1 MTQDYVV
8 GVNIGFHDS
17 SACLLRDG
25 ELRVMVEQERVSR
38 RKRAVAQ
45 TPADAIAACLRDE
58 GIGPDDVD
66 ALAIGWDFRGTPL
79 GRSKRFDDDVLLG
92 NLLPGRTR
100 GAPPVR
106 WTPHHLAHAA
116 SAYYSSGL
124 TEAAV
129 LVVDGAGERTATT
142 IADATPAG
150 IEVLREWPIAQSL
163 GFLYAA
169 ATRWAGFGDW
179 GAGKFMGLAAYGRPG
194 AAPGPVRVTPDG
206 YEIVVDGRPLEIPE
220 TVGRTVRG
228 PLLSQFPDFEKA
240 LLGGFAETFPYAERA
255 EEGEGAIAYADF
267 AAGIQDGLERAMHRL
282 AEVAAA
288 ETGRRSLVLA
298 GGVAMNCS
306 MTGSLVR
313 SGTFDDVYVPPVPT
327 DSGVALGAALL
338 VAAERQPFRPTAIDH
353 PYRSTDIDEEQARAA
368 VEDAGLRARV
378 RTDDDL
384 VAEVAGA
391 LAGGSIVGW
400 ARGRAEIGE
409 RALGARSI
417 LADPRSRR
425 TLHRLNTLKGR
436 EMWRP
441 VAPSVLAEHLDEVM
455 ETPVGQP
462 ARFMLAAGR
471 VRPEMRTVV
480 PAVAHVDGTARPQTV
495 DRATNP
501 GYWSL
506 IDRFRGLTGVPLV
519 VNTSFNLAGEPIVRT
534 AADAVSTFQRC
545 PEMDMLVL
553 GSMVVERPVND
564 QGRVG

>member
-1 MTQDYVV
+1 MTQEYVV

-17 SACLLRDG
+17 SACLLRHG

-38 RKRAVAQ
+38 RKRAIAQ
-45 TPADAIAACLRDE
+45 TPADAVAACLQEE

-79 GRSKRFDDDVLLG
+79 GRSRRFGDDALVG

-100 GAPPVR
+100 GAPPVH
-106 WTPHHLAHAA
+106 WTPHHVAHAA

-124 TEAAV
+124 PEAAV

-142 IADATPAG
+142 IAVATPAG
-150 IEVLREWPIAQSL
+150 IEVLQEWPIAQSL

-179 GAGKFMGLAAYGRPG
+179 GAGKFMGLAAYGRSGG
-194 AAPGPVRVTPDG
+194 AGRPVRVTPDG
-206 YEIVVDGRPLEIPE
+206 YEIVVDRRPLEIAE
-220 TVGRTVRG
+220 AEGRTVRG
-228 PLLSQFPDFEKA
+228 PMLSQFPDFEKA
-240 LLGGFAETFPYAERA
+240 LLGVFAETFPYAER
-255 EEGEGAIAYADF
+255 EEAGEGAIAYADF
-267 AAGIQDGLERAMHRL
+267 AAGIQDGLEQAMHRL

-288 ETGRRSLVLA
+288 RTGTRSLVLA

-306 MTGSLVR
+306 MIGSLVR

-338 VAAERQPFRPTAIDH
+338 VAAEQEPFRPTVVNH
-353 PYRSTDIDEEQARAA
+353 PYWSTGIDEAQARVA
-368 VEDAGLRARV
+368 VEEAGLRGRV
-378 RTDDDL
+378 LADDDL
-384 VAEVAGA
+384 AAEVAGA

-425 TLHRLNTLKGR
+425 TLQRLNTLKGR

-441 VAPSVLAEHLDEVM
+441 VAPSVLAEHIDEVM
-455 ETPVGQP
+455 ETPVGHP
-462 ARFMLAAGR
+462 SRFMLAAGR

-480 PAVAHVDGTARPQTV
+480 PAVTHVDGTARPQLV

-506 IDRFRGLTGVPLV
+506 VDWFRALTGVPLV
-519 VNTSFNLAGEPIVRT
+519 VNTSFNLAGETIVRT

-545 PEMDMLVL
+545 PEMDVLVL
-553 GSMVVERPVND
+553 GPMVVERPESGD
-564 QGRVG
+564 GTAG